1 MTPSSVT
8 RAWSGGAVLAVA
20 IFGLEVWPHFGPS
33 RQHFRDGFGREGSP
47 SGRSAQLVGELGESG
62 IDRRFTRSSDGHTQF
77 AGCPAGLVG
86 DKPVGAFA

>member
-47 SGRSAQLVGELGESG
+47 SGRTG
-62 IDRRFTRSSDGHTQF
+62 
-77 AGCPAGLVG
+77 
-86 DKPVGAFA
+86 